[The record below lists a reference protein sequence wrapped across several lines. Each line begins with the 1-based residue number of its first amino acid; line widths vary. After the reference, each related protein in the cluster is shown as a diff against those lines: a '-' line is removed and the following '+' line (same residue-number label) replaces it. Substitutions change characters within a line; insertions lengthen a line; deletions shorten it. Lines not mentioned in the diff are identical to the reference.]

1 MPKYEDLPYRPCAG
15 LCVINRKGL
24 VFIGRR
30 TDGPEHTDETH
41 VWQMPQGG
49 IDEGEKPYPAALREL
64 YEETS
69 IKSVEKLGEI
79 RDWLTYDIPKKIGSK
94 AWKGKYRGQKQ
105 KWYALRFTGK
115 DSEINVENPG
125 GGHDPEF
132 VEWRWEP
139 MENLPDLVV
148 PFKRDDLRA
157 GGEGVLEI
165 REVSRPD
172 STSAAKRRSRSTP
185 KRWSSGLNG
194 RVRDPESGHQRAQ
207 CIAVPCRC

>member
-1 MPKYEDLPYRPCAG
+1 MVDMPKYEDLPYRPCAG

-30 TDGPEHTDETH
+30 TDGPEHTDDTH

-69 IKSVEKLGEI
+69 IKSVEKLGQI
-79 RDWLTYDIPKKIGSK
+79 RNWVTYDIPKNIGSK

-115 DSEINVENPG
+115 DSEINVETPG

-139 MENLPDLVV
+139 MKNLPELVV
-148 PFKRDDLRA
+148 PFKSDTYEQVVKA
-157 GGEGVLEI
+157 F
-165 REVSRPD
+165 SKF
-172 STSAAKRRSRSTP
+172 AK
-185 KRWSSGLNG
+185 
-194 RVRDPESGHQRAQ
+194 
-207 CIAVPCRC
+207 